1 MKIYL
6 GHLSRLGEDTGDLR
20 RLAGILVALT
30 ITCRRLSNTLEQ
42 GMAKI
47 LRWVLSVPRR
57 GNITNRQVIMAFM
70 AELNRRMELQEV
82 DPNTVCE
89 MGVFITTELIKKKGW
104 DQGVSTSGTE
114 NN

>member
-20 RLAGILVALT
+20 RLAEILVALT
-30 ITCRRLSNTLEQ
+30 ITCRRLNNTLEQ

-47 LRWVLSVPRR
+47 LRWVLSLPRR
-57 GNITNRQVIMAFM
+57 GTTSNRQVIMAFM

-104 DQGVSTSGTE
+104 E
-114 NN
+114 

>member
-20 RLAGILVALT
+20 RLAEILVALT
-30 ITCRRLSNTLEQ
+30 ITCRRLNNTLEQ

-57 GNITNRQVIMAFM
+57 GTTSNRQVIMAFM

-89 MGVFITTELIKKKGW
+89 MGVFITTELIKKRGW
-104 DQGVSTSGTE
+104 E
-114 NN
+114 

>member
-20 RLAGILVALT
+20 RLAEILVALT
-30 ITCRRLSNTLEQ
+30 ITCRRLNNTLEQ

-57 GNITNRQVIMAFM
+57 GTTSNRQVIMAFM

-104 DQGVSTSGTE
+104 D
-114 NN
+114 

>member
-1 MKIYL
+1 MYL
-6 GHLSRLGEDTGDLR
+6 GQLCLHAQLTGDFH
-20 RLAGILVALT
+20 RLAEILVSLT
-30 ITCRRLSNTLEQ
+30 VTCRRLNNTLEQ

-47 LRWVLSVPRR
+47 LRWVLSLPRR
-57 GNITNRQVIMAFM
+57 GTTTSRQVIMAFM

-104 DQGVSTSGTE
+104 DQGVSTTGTE